1 MDAALAPTATG
12 RNRSASFFQV
22 AGTAPAT
29 GLVSVVGN
37 FPAPT
42 AAQVSAGAVLG
53 LVKAPN
59 GTGALVDGGVSG
71 TSGSPSSSS
80 SSSGGGASAPAFVP
94 VTAYAAGQ
102 AFTYVLPD
110 FGETVTVTVQGTGV
124 GTASSAASASCTE
137 GGVPAKDIAIW

>member
-59 GTGALVDGGVSG
+59 GTGALVDGNSAG
-71 TSGSPSSSS
+71 TSG
-80 SSSGGGASAPAFVP
+80 SSSGGGASTPAFVP
-94 VTAYAAGQ
+94 GTAYAAGQ
-102 AFTYVLPD
+102 TFVYTLPD
-110 FGETVTVTVQGTGV
+110 SGETVTVTVQGTGV
-124 GTASSAASASCTE
+124 GAVSSAASSSCTE